1 MHQMMTKTDVN
12 FLKMFREWFI
22 DFSDG
27 LDICSEVWDYFK
39 GNIKTFCIK
48 YCKEKKK

>member
-1 MHQMMTKTDVN
+1 MMTKTDVN